1 MCTSIIGDGQRKILP
16 PAEKKG
22 KCLLAAN
29 YPIEDVIGE
38 EFVLGSMHICLVYN
52 HKFTIKLDFWA
63 TICYDVKVYGER
75 NIVTMHYSHMKL

>member
-1 MCTSIIGDGQRKILP
+1 MYTSIIGDGQRKILP

-38 EFVLGSMHICLVYN
+38 EFVLGSMHILSC
-52 HKFTIKLDFWA
+52 IQP
-63 TICYDVKVYGER
+63 
-75 NIVTMHYSHMKL
+75 

>member
-1 MCTSIIGDGQRKILP
+1 MYTSIIGDGQMKILP

-38 EFVLGSMHICLVYN
+38 EFVLGSMHILSC
-52 HKFTIKLDFWA
+52 IQP
-63 TICYDVKVYGER
+63 
-75 NIVTMHYSHMKL
+75 